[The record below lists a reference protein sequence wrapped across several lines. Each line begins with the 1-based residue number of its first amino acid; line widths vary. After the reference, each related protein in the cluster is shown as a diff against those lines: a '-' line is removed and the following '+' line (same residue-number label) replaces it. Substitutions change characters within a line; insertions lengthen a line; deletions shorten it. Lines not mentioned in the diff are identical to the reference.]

1 MLLEH
6 RGVEATNNRTE
17 RAQRGAIVIRK
28 IIWTMRNWKGAEAF
42 ARLVRMLGT
51 WKLRGKNPVTK
62 LEAPDR

>member
-28 IIWTMRNWKGAEAF
+28 IIRTMRNWKGAEAF